1 MLVSSAFTLL
11 SYASFALFLF
21 LFLFFRFV
29 CFFFLARVS
38 NRITAS
44 SEPFFRLRERQR
56 EKRRKNK
63 KKTPVYRWGR
73 VTRSSSNSSLTHR
86 KEDR

>member
-63 KKTPVYRWGR
+63 KKDPGLQVG
-73 VTRSSSNSSLTHR
+73 SSNSFFIELVSHA
-86 KEDR
+86 